1 MGRRY
6 HGFQAFRTLSFPW
19 SAIRPAMLSERA
31 RHPAQS
37 ANPVRNTIVTSC
49 YERFGDLSSTEIR
62 TFERCR
68 IGIVS
73 GSDQRLAAVNDRR
86 TRKVKCDNCPL
97 SGFTLDRNVAEV

>member
-1 MGRRY
+1 MTSGR
-6 HGFQAFRTLSFPW
+6 FWIECSEELCK
-19 SAIRPAMLSERA
+19 SAIKER
-31 RHPAQS
+31 
-37 ANPVRNTIVTSC
+37 V
-49 YERFGDLSSTEIR
+49 GDLSPTEIR

-73 GSDQRLAAVNDRR
+73 GSDQRLAAVKDRR